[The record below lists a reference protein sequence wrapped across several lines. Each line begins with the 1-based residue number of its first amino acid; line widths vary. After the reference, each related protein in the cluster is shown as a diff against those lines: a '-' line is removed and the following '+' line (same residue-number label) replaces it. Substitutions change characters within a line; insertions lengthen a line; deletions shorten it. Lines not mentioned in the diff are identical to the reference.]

1 MGLKPQRQL
10 FDPYDL
16 PSMRR
21 KVHRTKSGRLR
32 INRAQQRFE
41 AKMETEKSRKNKS

>member
-21 KVHRTKSGRLR
+21 KVRGTKSGRLR